1 MHRWPLTWR
10 FLDGWPG
17 VLRSSFTLSWVD
29 ISNFDWQADGDYNST
44 TRASVNLIYN
54 PTRNIQG
61 GIEYLWGE
69 RLNTDGS
76 KGTATQLQFAMRYI
90 F

>member
-1 MHRWPLTWR
+1 HRWPLTWR
-10 FLDGWPG
+10 FVKGWPG

-29 ISNFDWQADGDYNST
+29 ISNFDFQDDSDYNRT
-44 TRASVNLIYN
+44 MRASMNLIYN

-61 GIEYLWGE
+61 GIEFLWGE
-69 RLNTDGS
+69 RVNKDGS
-76 KGTATQLQFAMRYI
+76 KGNATQLQFAMRYI